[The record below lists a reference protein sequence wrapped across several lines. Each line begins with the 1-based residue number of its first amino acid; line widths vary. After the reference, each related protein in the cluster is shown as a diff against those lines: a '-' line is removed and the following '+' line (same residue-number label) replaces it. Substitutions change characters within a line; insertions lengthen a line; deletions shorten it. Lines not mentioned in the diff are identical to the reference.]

1 MSRVTNI
8 PSEIKITAQ
17 QRDEAEEELR
27 EQQKPIDYNIQL
39 KYLSK
44 SIQMD

>member
-1 MSRVTNI
+1 MPRVTNI

-27 EQQKPIDYNIQL
+27 EQQKPIDYNT
-39 KYLSK
+39 
-44 SIQMD
+44 